1 MLCHLTRWFVSRSE
15 DGGKAWPRFAERHAA
30 RCAACREYA
39 RFASALPTRLSAEVP
54 SLLAQAPEAALTF
67 EGAEAERSRSRR
79 GASVRR
85 TVFLRPLPLASAA
98 LALVALV
105 LVFTQVILREPRLSP
120 ADRQAA
126 FAALRSVTA
135 APDELGG
142 VAVDVESSLDRER
155 DILERSIL
163 SALDYL
169 QERLNIKIERKD
181 RLKSS

>member
-39 RFASALPTRLSAEVP
+39 RFASALPARLSAEVP
-54 SLLAQAPEAALTF
+54 SLLAQARDADLTF
-67 EGAEAERSRSRR
+67 DGVDAEGARR
-79 GASVRR
+79 GRRASVRR
-85 TVFLRPLPLASAA
+85 PVFLRPLPLTSAA
-98 LALVALV
+98 LALVAFLLV
-105 LVFTQVILREPRLSP
+105 LTQVVLREPRLSP

-126 FAALRSVTA
+126 FAALKSVTA
-135 APDELGG
+135 APDELAG
-142 VAVDVESSLDRER
+142 AVVDAESSLDRER
-155 DILERSIL
+155 DVLERSIL

-169 QERLNIKIERKD
+169 QERLNIKVERKG